1 MQDGNPTPSLT
12 RRILKILGTVTSTS
26 ITAAIAVGLVVT
38 GSSFI
43 ADRADSVGLPD
54 IAPPVTVR
62 TQPMAREPGYT
73 VTRSFVGQL
82 EAAQEADLA
91 FEAGGTLAAIFVE
104 EGAYVEA
111 GAVLARTDTR
121 ALSAD
126 RDATLAAR
134 TALEAQLELAKLTT
148 ARQERLEQ
156 QGFAAT
162 QRFDEARLSVMEL
175 TARIDQT
182 DAQIARIDVA
192 LDKSELRAPFA
203 GRVGARMADLGQTVG
218 SGAPVLR
225 LLEEAAPRL
234 RVGLPA
240 DLAVDLA
247 IGAQADAVFGA
258 QAYAATLVYL
268 RPDLDPRTRT
278 RSAVFEL
285 VLSEGQTAPAYG
297 QSGQIRLTQ
306 TVEDPGAWVPL
317 MALREG
323 VNGSWTVMAVDGE
336 NRATLEAVE
345 LLHSSASHAFV
356 RGSFSDGAALIAAG
370 PHRVVPGQLVEI
382 AE

>member
-1 MQDGNPTPSLT
+1 M
-12 RRILKILGTVTSTS
+12 TSTS
-26 ITAAIAVGLVVT
+26 ITAAIAIGLVVI

-43 ADRADSVGLPD
+43 ADRAASVGLPD
-54 IAPPVTVR
+54 IAPPVSVR
-62 TQPMAREPGYT
+62 TTPMSLEPGYN

-91 FEAGGTLAAIFVE
+91 FEAGGTLAEIMVE
-104 EGAYVEA
+104 EGAQVA
-111 GAVLARTDTR
+111 KGAVLARTDTR
-121 ALSAD
+121 ALRAD
-126 RDATLAAR
+126 REASVAAR
-134 TALEAQLELAKLTT
+134 AALEAQLELAELTK

-175 TARIDQT
+175 SARIDQT
-182 DAQIARIDVA
+182 NAQIARIDVA
-192 LDKSELRAPFA
+192 LDKAVLRAPFA

-218 SGAPVLR
+218 TGAPVLR
-225 LLEEAAPRL
+225 LLEEARPRL

-240 DLAVDLA
+240 DMVMDLKE
-247 IGAQADAVFGA
+247 GTQAKVLFGA
-258 QAYAATLVYL
+258 QRFDARLVYL

-285 VLSEGQTAPAYG
+285 ILQEGQTAPAYG
-297 QSGQIRLTQ
+297 QSGQIELEQ
-306 TVEDPGAWVPL
+306 TIMDPGAWVPL

-323 VNGSWTVMAVDGE
+323 VNGSWTVMTVGTVEGE
-336 NRATLEAVE
+336 SRAALEAVE
-345 LLHSSASHAFV
+345 LLHSDESRAFV
-356 RGSFSDGAALIAAG
+356 RGSFDAGTSLIATG
-370 PHRVVPGQLVEI
+370 PHRVVPGQLVEV